1 MNSEFNKIDD
11 IFKNALEGAV
21 EQPSSG
27 LWRKISGRLFWKEIT
42 RFNFTNINSG
52 WVGMT
57 AAAII
62 VATLVVFNLPTTAPE
77 NPATQNVN
85 IENPVNAKNPV
96 NPVNIEQTETVGNN
110 IAREGN
116 IENKTAT
123 GNENTSTNPAKTAES
138 SNASTDMQSERTD
151 FAKTTISNTTEKQ
164 TDKSTFKTS
173 ENNITKTGVTAG
185 ATGVLSDSKPNPI
198 QEKTSSDNIQTD
210 AGHEFLTEQ
219 QHQQLEINQLTK
231 RKAIL
236 NPEKNPTGL
245 NEIQNSGDGLNY
257 STYEAPVFSE
267 RSSGKIQK
275 MHSLSFTLGQFFKG
289 KYKPP
294 KRDYEELNAAK
305 YRGKNHIISLAAYFA
320 PEMTHYTRMA
330 STSREQNY
338 IGGLAVGYS
347 NSTYLLQG
355 GIEFCYSNDLGD
367 YMVNMQTLDS
377 TGYYESIGSFTIDPE
392 NPDSIIFNTV
402 PVAVWDS
409 VPHQTH
415 GQTLNQYSYLQF
427 PFMVGYKAWE
437 RGLFSAYIKAGPSF
451 SFLLN
456 RREPTFIYYNPDATI
471 QNITNYTPTR
481 LNASI
486 QILVSLSLHYQ
497 ATEKLGIL
505 VEPTYRYYL
514 RSVYDVQGSS
524 LKNPFGI
531 GVRGGVF
538 YNF

>member
-1 MNSEFNKIDD
+1 MNSEFNRIDD
-11 IFKNALEGAV
+11 IFKKALEGSV

-27 LWRKISGRLFWKEIT
+27 VWRKISGRLFWKEIT
-42 RFNFTNINSG
+42 RFNFTNINPG
-52 WVGMT
+52 WAGMA

-62 VATLVVFNLPTTAPE
+62 VATLVVYNLPTTSPK
-77 NPATQNVN
+77 NPASQNVET
-85 IENPVNAKNPV
+85 ENPVNPSNPV
-96 NPVNIEQTETVGNN
+96 NFDAIEQTEPGKNHTAQDRNLENN
-110 IAREGN
+110 TN
-116 IENKTAT
+116 T
-123 GNENTSTNPAKTAES
+123 GNDNDLINPEKTAES
-138 SNASTDMQSERTD
+138 DNVLSDNKSDQTGISDHA
-151 FAKTTISNTTEKQ
+151 ISNNTEKQ
-164 TDKSTFKTS
+164 TEKSALKTTES
-173 ENNITKTGVTAG
+173 NFSKT
-185 ATGVLSDSKPNPI
+185 ATTEAAGVLSDSRLNSTS
-198 QEKTSSDNIQTD
+198 EKTSSDIIQTD
-210 AGHEFLTEQ
+210 AEQGLLTEQ
-219 QHQQLEINQLTK
+219 QHQELEISQLAK
-231 RKAIL
+231 RKAML

-245 NEIQNSGDGLNY
+245 NEIPNSGDGLYY
-257 STYEAPVFSE
+257 SGNEAQAFSE

-330 STSREQNY
+330 STSREQNF

-377 TGYYESIGSFTIDPE
+377 TGYYENIGSFTIDPE

-427 PFMVGYKAWE
+427 PLMLGYKAWE

-456 RREPTFIYYNPDATI
+456 RKEPTFIYYNPDATI

-486 QILVSLSLHYQ
+486 QILVSLSLEFQ